1 MKITGQRKHLK
12 VVENT
17 HTHILDGINPTYVEK
32 VFCNVLLFL
41 VHSHENSFDQSA
53 PKRSHAE
60 HPKKKSQHKEVT
72 DCIWASEIIIF
83 FSLDTMIDEGG
94 LRQNSLS

>member
-1 MKITGQRKHLK
+1 M
-12 VVENT
+12 
-17 HTHILDGINPTYVEK
+17 LDGINPTYVEK

-60 HPKKKSQHKEVT
+60 HPKKKVAT
-72 DCIWASEIIIF
+72 
-83 FSLDTMIDEGG
+83 
-94 LRQNSLS
+94 

>member
-1 MKITGQRKHLK
+1 MKITGQGKHLK

-32 VFCNVLLFL
+32 VLCNVLLFL
-41 VHSHENSFDQSA
+41 VHSRENSFDQSV
-53 PKRSHAE
+53 PQRSHAE
-60 HPKKKSQHKEVT
+60 HPKKKSQHKEVN

-83 FSLDTMIDEGG
+83 FPWIQG
-94 LRQNSLS
+94 